1 MMDTFL
7 EDLFSLLYVTFIYE
21 DRWKFFLEGFGMTLL
36 LTLSSFILGSL
47 FGALLCALK
56 LSRRRWIQ
64 KISSV
69 FVSLLVQLPTLVLL
83 MIFVYIIFGSVP
95 LSVVVIVI
103 MGLTLKAGA
112 YLADIFYSAVT
123 SVEKG
128 EIEAAH
134 TLGMSKFQTF
144 RYITLPQAISS
155 ALPIYKNQFII
166 TLQETAIVGYLA
178 IVDLT
183 RASDIVSARTL
194 NAMFGLLVISV
205 LYLLIGW
212 AGNSLLSLL
221 GHQKHLG
228 GEVK

>member
-1 MMDTFL
+1 MRSFFK
-7 EDLFSLLYVTFIYE
+7 DLFSLIHVTFIYE
-21 DRWKFFLEGFGMTLL
+21 NRWKFFLDGFWMTLL
-36 LTLSSFILGSL
+36 LTLSSFILGSI
-47 FGALLCALK
+47 FGALLCSLK
-56 LSRRRWIQ
+56 LSRRHWI
-64 KISSV
+64 KKFSAAFI
-69 FVSLLVQLPTLVLL
+69 SLLIQLPTLVLL
-83 MIFVYIIFGSVP
+83 MIFVYIIFGSAP

-103 MGLTLKAGA
+103 LGLTLKAGA

-123 SVEKG
+123 SVDKG

-134 TLGMSKFQTF
+134 TLGLSKFQTF

-194 NAMFGLLVISV
+194 NAMFGLIVISV

-228 GEVK
+228 GEAK

>member
-36 LTLSSFILGSL
+36 LTLSAFILGSL

-221 GHQKHLG
+221 GYQKHLG

>member
-1 MMDTFL
+1 MDTFL
-7 EDLFSLLYVTFIYE
+7 EDLFSLLNVTFIYE

-36 LTLSSFILGSL
+36 LTLSAFILGSL

-56 LSRRRWIQ
+56 LSRRCWIR

-103 MGLTLKAGA
+103 MGLTLKAGS

-123 SVEKG
+123 SVDKG

-134 TLGMSKFQTF
+134 TLGLSKFQTF

-228 GEVK
+228 GEVQ

>member
-1 MMDTFL
+1 MMDAFL
-7 EDLFSLLYVTFIYE
+7 EDFFSLLYVTFIYE
-21 DRWKFFLEGFGMTLL
+21 DRWKFFLNGFGMTLL

-64 KISSV
+64 KIANG

-103 MGLTLKAGA
+103 LGLTLKACA
-112 YLADIFYSAVT
+112 YLADIFYSAVY
-123 SVEKG
+123 SVDKG

-134 TLGMSKFQTF
+134 TLGMTKFQTF

>member
-1 MMDTFL
+1 
-7 EDLFSLLYVTFIYE
+7 
-21 DRWKFFLEGFGMTLL
+21 MTLL

-64 KISSV
+64 KIANG

-123 SVEKG
+123 SVDKG

>member
-1 MMDTFL
+1 MMDAFL
-7 EDLFSLLYVTFIYE
+7 EDFFSLLYVTFIYE

-64 KISSV
+64 KIANGL
-69 FVSLLVQLPTLVLL
+69 VSLLVQLPTLVLL

-103 MGLTLKAGA
+103 MGLTLKAGS

-123 SVEKG
+123 SVDKG

>member
-1 MMDTFL
+1 MDTFFK
-7 EDLFSLLYVTFIYE
+7 DLFSLLYVTFIYE

-36 LTLSSFILGSL
+36 LTLSAFILGSL

-56 LSRRRWIQ
+56 LSRRRWIR

-103 MGLTLKAGA
+103 MGLTLKAGS

-228 GEVK
+228 GEVQ

>member
-1 MMDTFL
+1 MMDAFL
-7 EDLFSLLYVTFIYE
+7 EDFFSLLYVTFIYE
-21 DRWKFFLEGFGMTLL
+21 GRWKFFLNGFGMTLL

-64 KISSV
+64 KIANG

-123 SVEKG
+123 SVDKG

>member
-1 MMDTFL
+1 MMDAFL
-7 EDLFSLLYVTFIYE
+7 EDFFSLLYVTFIYE
-21 DRWKFFLEGFGMTLL
+21 DRWKFFLNGFGMTLL

>member
-1 MMDTFL
+1 MMDTFFK
-7 EDLFSLLYVTFIYE
+7 DLFSLLYVTFIYE

-36 LTLSSFILGSL
+36 LTLSAFILGSL

-56 LSRRRWIQ
+56 LSRRRWIR

-103 MGLTLKAGA
+103 MGLTLKAGS

-123 SVEKG
+123 SVDKG

-144 RYITLPQAISS
+144 RYITLPQAVSS

-228 GEVK
+228 GEVQ

>member
-123 SVEKG
+123 SVDKG

-134 TLGMSKFQTF
+134 TLGMTKFQTF

>member
-1 MMDTFL
+1 MMDAFL
-7 EDLFSLLYVTFIYE
+7 EDFFSLLYVTFIYE
-21 DRWKFFLEGFGMTLL
+21 DRWKFFLNGFGMTLL

-64 KISSV
+64 KIANG

-123 SVEKG
+123 SVDKG

-144 RYITLPQAISS
+144 RYVTLPQAISS

>member
-1 MMDTFL
+1 MMDAFL
-7 EDLFSLLYVTFIYE
+7 EDFFSLLYVTFIYE
-21 DRWKFFLEGFGMTLL
+21 DRWKFFLNGFGMTLL

-64 KISSV
+64 KIANG

-144 RYITLPQAISS
+144 RYITLPQAVSS

>member
-1 MMDTFL
+1 MMDAFL
-7 EDLFSLLYVTFIYE
+7 EDFFSLLYVTFIYE
-21 DRWKFFLEGFGMTLL
+21 DRWKFFLNGFGMTLL

-64 KISSV
+64 KIANG

-103 MGLTLKAGA
+103 MGLTLKAGS

-144 RYITLPQAISS
+144 RYITLPQAVSS

-228 GEVK
+228 GEVQ

>member
-1 MMDTFL
+1 MDAFL
-7 EDLFSLLYVTFIYE
+7 EDFFSLLYVTFIYE
-21 DRWKFFLEGFGMTLL
+21 DRWKFFLNGFGMTLL
-36 LTLSSFILGSL
+36 LTLSAFILGSL

-56 LSRRRWIQ
+56 LSRRRWIR

-103 MGLTLKAGA
+103 MGLTLKAGS

>member
-36 LTLSSFILGSL
+36 LTLSAFILGSL

-194 NAMFGLLVISV
+194 NAMFGLIVISV

>member
-36 LTLSSFILGSL
+36 LTLSAFILGSL

-56 LSRRRWIQ
+56 LSRRRWIR

-103 MGLTLKAGA
+103 MGLTLKAGS

-123 SVEKG
+123 SVDKG

-134 TLGMSKFQTF
+134 TLGLSKFQTF

-194 NAMFGLLVISV
+194 NAMFGLIVISV

>member
-1 MMDTFL
+1 MMDTFFK
-7 EDLFSLLYVTFIYE
+7 DLFSLLYVTFIYE

-36 LTLSSFILGSL
+36 LTLSAFILGSL

-56 LSRRRWIQ
+56 LSRRRWIR

-103 MGLTLKAGA
+103 MGLTLKAGS

-228 GEVK
+228 GEVQ

>member
-1 MMDTFL
+1 MMDAFL
-7 EDLFSLLYVTFIYE
+7 EDFFSLLYVTFIYE
-21 DRWKFFLEGFGMTLL
+21 DRWKFFLNGFGMTLL

-64 KISSV
+64 KIANGL
-69 FVSLLVQLPTLVLL
+69 VSLLVQLPTLVLL

-123 SVEKG
+123 SVDKG

>member
-36 LTLSSFILGSL
+36 LTLSAFILGSL

-103 MGLTLKAGA
+103 MGLTLKAGS

-123 SVEKG
+123 SVDKG

-134 TLGMSKFQTF
+134 TLGLSKFQTF

>member
-1 MMDTFL
+1 MMDAFL
-7 EDLFSLLYVTFIYE
+7 EDFFSLLYVTFIYE
-21 DRWKFFLEGFGMTLL
+21 DRWKFFLNGFGMTLL
-36 LTLSSFILGSL
+36 LTLSAFILGSL

>member
-1 MMDTFL
+1 MMDAFL
-7 EDLFSLLYVTFIYE
+7 EDFFSLLYVTFIYE
-21 DRWKFFLEGFGMTLL
+21 DRWKFFLNGFGMTLL

-64 KISSV
+64 KIANG

-123 SVEKG
+123 SVDKG

>member
-36 LTLSSFILGSL
+36 LTLSAFILGSL

>member
-1 MMDTFL
+1 MDTFL

-36 LTLSSFILGSL
+36 LTLSAFILGSL

>member
-36 LTLSSFILGSL
+36 LTLSAFILGSL

-221 GHQKHLG
+221 GHQKHLR

>member
-36 LTLSSFILGSL
+36 LTLSAFILGSL

-64 KISSV
+64 KIANG

-194 NAMFGLLVISV
+194 NAMFGLIVISV

>member
-1 MMDTFL
+1 MMDTFFK
-7 EDLFSLLYVTFIYE
+7 DLFSLLYVTFIYE

-36 LTLSSFILGSL
+36 LTLSAFILGSL

-56 LSRRRWIQ
+56 LSRRRWIR

-103 MGLTLKAGA
+103 MGLTLKAGS

-144 RYITLPQAISS
+144 RYITLPQAVSS

-228 GEVK
+228 GEVQ

>member
-1 MMDTFL
+1 
-7 EDLFSLLYVTFIYE
+7 
-21 DRWKFFLEGFGMTLL
+21 
-36 LTLSSFILGSL
+36 
-47 FGALLCALK
+47 
-56 LSRRRWIQ
+56 
-64 KISSV
+64 
-69 FVSLLVQLPTLVLL
+69 
-83 MIFVYIIFGSVP
+83 MIFVYIILGSAP

-103 MGLTLKAGA
+103 LGLTLKAGA

-123 SVEKG
+123 SVDKG

-134 TLGMSKFQTF
+134 TLGLSNFKTF
-144 RYITLPQAISS
+144 RYITLPQSISS

-194 NAMFGLLVISV
+194 NAMFGLIVISV

>member
-1 MMDTFL
+1 MMDAFL
-7 EDLFSLLYVTFIYE
+7 EDFFSLLYVTFIYE

-36 LTLSSFILGSL
+36 LTLSAFILGSL

-64 KISSV
+64 KIANG

>member
-21 DRWKFFLEGFGMTLL
+21 DRWKFFLEGFGLTLL
-36 LTLSSFILGSL
+36 LTLSAFILGSL

>member
-1 MMDTFL
+1 MDTFL

-36 LTLSSFILGSL
+36 LTLSAFILGSL

-103 MGLTLKAGA
+103 MGLTLKAGS

-144 RYITLPQAISS
+144 RYITLPQAVSS

-228 GEVK
+228 GEVQ